1 MGTLK
6 KTALGLLILVGVANA
21 GALIGNS
28 VRQPVKPQ
36 QINYPPLNEYSSYE
50 ITVHADGSYS
60 MTYKGHDPKV
70 LTSDTYVDSSNGF
83 FGVGGR
89 STTSRSSQFI
99 PGRSGEGVDV
109 DGKKIAKSE
118 ECIKAE
124 GGGESNGALVGA
136 SVASG
141 FVPMVTGIPYIGWL
155 ASGWL
160 MMFGQDLGSS
170 VGGEIAS
177 TIKGC

>member
-6 KTALGLLILVGVANA
+6 KTAVGLLILVGVANA

-28 VRQPVKPQ
+28 FRQPVKPH
-36 QINYPPLNEYSSYE
+36 ISYPPLNEYSSYE
-50 ITVHADGSYS
+50 ITMYPDGSYS
-60 MTYKGHDPKV
+60 MTYKGHDPTV
-70 LTSDTYVDSSNGF
+70 VDSDTYIDSSNGF
-83 FGVGGR
+83 FGIGGR
-89 STTSRSSQFI
+89 STRSNSHSYI
-99 PGRSGEGVDV
+99 PGIKHELVGDDE
-109 DGKKIAKSE
+109 KKSARTE

-160 MMFGQDLGSS
+160 VMFGQDLGSS

>member
-28 VRQPVKPQ
+28 FRQPLKPN
-36 QINYPPLNEYSSYE
+36 ISYPPLNEYSSYE
-50 ITVHADGSYS
+50 ITMYPDGSYS
-60 MTYKGHDPKV
+60 MTYKGHDPTV
-70 LTSDTYVDSSNGF
+70 VDSDTYVDSSNGF
-83 FGVGGR
+83 FGIGGR
-89 STTSRSSQFI
+89 STTSRSHSYI
-99 PGRSGEGVDV
+99 PGKKHQLVDEN
-109 DGKKIAKSE
+109 GKKSVRTE

-141 FVPMVTGIPYIGWL
+141 FVPAVAGIPYVGWL

-160 MMFGQDLGSS
+160 VMFGQDVGSS